1 MRPEK
6 CKSTCEKDE
15 ICDENEQCR
24 APIKCNFNTDCDV
37 DKGEI
42 CKADPATGLKIC
54 VSPVDLIKV
63 FFLFFFFYTPLIK
76 VFSLLFLFFYSLDE
90 GGQVRGEQ

>member
-1 MRPEK
+1 MKPEK

-24 APIKCNFNTDCDV
+24 APIKCNSNVDCDV
-37 DKGEI
+37 DEGEI
-42 CKADPATGLKIC
+42 CKDDPTTGLKIC

-63 FFLFFFFYTPLIK
+63 FF
-76 VFSLLFLFFYSLDE
+76 FSFSCLLP
-90 GGQVRGEQ
+90 